1 METELKALEGKIS
14 QLIQLCQRLRAE
26 NSHLHQ
32 EVAEA
37 RNENLLL
44 AGKINAAKSRLEHL
58 LRQIPED
65 NE

>member
-26 NSHLHQ
+26 NSHLRE
-32 EVAEA
+32 EVAGVQ
-37 RNENLLL
+37 NENRLL
-44 AGKINAAKSRLEHL
+44 AGKISAAKSRLEHL